1 MGLNL
6 CGEGAWN
13 RLGSM
18 LSGAT
23 GFTRTQKVTVKRTA
37 TCPCDCKHTFDVEL
51 EVEQAVFGGVT
62 DFNVLSKSGLS
73 NLCAWK

>member
-13 RLGSM
+13 RLSSM

-23 GFTRTQKVTVKRTA
+23 GFTRTQTVKVKGKA
-37 TCPCDCKHTFDVEL
+37 TCPCGCKTTFDVEL

-62 DFNVLSKSGLS
+62 DFNVLPGTGLS
-73 NLCAWK
+73 SLCAWK